1 MASEAEIER
10 LYQLFVANGGG
21 NLTFSGTNLTP
32 KQYSEAFNTSQLTP
46 LEMAQLEARQHQ
58 FNRQKALNSIANEID
73 ANNFSNPY
81 LARGSYGSALLSAL
95 GSSAGVTSTTNGIA
109 GLTNAFSGFSDADKA
124 LIFAGVLS
132 QTDIDLEKFLKIAG
146 LTALGLGM
154 YNSLTNH
161 TNTQTA
167 NIPQTMQDAD
177 ALASMN
183 EQFGEQGDPCSSFN
197 QLMGILAGIFD
208 GTLDFIDGAIGDIT
222 SLLNDSGITSLIQS
236 IIAAITGAGSVV
248 ADVISAIVGVGIQ
261 ALGAIVGLV
270 AKVINAIADVT
281 TQIANEINALA
292 DMAAELLRKAL
303 ALILGS
309 AAIDPCKKKVLENT
323 GSPAMKEAVEELN
336 APLGTRHPDSIEVT
350 TDTRADE
357 DEVKRMMKY
366 SRDEAKM
373 NSGVKQTPFSDTD
386 EDPKDYRKD
395 EVVEQSGTTIESS
408 EIEDD
413 DKKTRHLHTRL
424 YWSYNSSD
432 YEHYLTN
439 KGSRIIDRKRAK
451 LRAMTDKAQEV
462 IEEGI
467 LAGDTKYI
475 PSENIIVDNYLDGN
489 RYVQWKPETAKI
501 YNEAKSYW
509 TPKQKE
515 YIQSAGSLAGDIRT
529 LLNTGSFQNK
539 KDIEIGLKGFL
550 EELINDSRTVNTL
563 LTVNYKRNFQYTTE
577 DGKVDPVIEEKLAEN
592 WNSTGNSV
600 ASRKY
605 DLATKN
611 LQEIKSYWLSVKDKV
626 FPK

>member
-95 GSSAGVTSTTNGIA
+95 GSSSGVTSTTNGIA

-292 DMAAELLRKAL
+292 DMAAELRKAL

-357 DEVKRMMKY
+357 DEVKRMLQIA
-366 SRDEAKM
+366 RNQAEL
-373 NSGVKQTPFSDTD
+373 NPGVSQTPFTDD

-395 EVVEQSGTTIESS
+395 EVIEQAGTTIESS

-424 YWSYNSSD
+424 YWAYNSGD

-475 PSENIIVDNYLDGN
+475 PAENIIVDNYLDGN

-515 YIQSAGSLAGDIRT
+515 YIQSAGSLASDIRT

>member
-95 GSSAGVTSTTNGIA
+95 GSSSGVTSTTNGIA

-197 QLMGILAGIFD
+197 QLMGILACIFD

-357 DEVKRMMKY
+357 DEVKRMLQIA
-366 SRDEAKM
+366 RNQAEL
-373 NSGVKQTPFSDTD
+373 NPGVSQTPFTDD

-395 EVVEQSGTTIESS
+395 EVIEQAGTTIESS

-424 YWSYNSSD
+424 YWAYNSGD

-475 PSENIIVDNYLDGN
+475 PAENIIVDNYLDGN

-515 YIQSAGSLAGDIRT
+515 YIQSAGSLASDIRT

>member
-95 GSSAGVTSTTNGIA
+95 GSSSGVTSTTNGIA

-281 TQIANEINALA
+281 TQIANEINVLA

-357 DEVKRMMKY
+357 DEVKRMLQIA
-366 SRDEAKM
+366 RNQAEL
-373 NSGVKQTPFSDTD
+373 NPGVSQTPFTDD

-395 EVVEQSGTTIESS
+395 EVIEQAGTTIESS

-424 YWSYNSSD
+424 YWAYNSGD

-475 PSENIIVDNYLDGN
+475 PAENIIVDNYLDGN

-515 YIQSAGSLAGDIRT
+515 YIQSAGSLASDIRT

>member
-21 NLTFSGTNLTP
+21 NLTFSGINLTP
-32 KQYSEAFNTSQLTP
+32 KQYSEARASSNLTA

-58 FNRQKALNSIANEID
+58 YNRQKALNSIADEID
-73 ANNFSNPY
+73 ANNFTNPY

-95 GSSAGVTSTTNGIA
+95 GSSAGVTSTTNGVT
-109 GLTNAFSGFSDADKA
+109 GLNNAFSGFSDADKA

-132 QTDIDLEKFLKIAG
+132 QTDIDLEKFLKILG

-183 EQFGEQGDPCSSFN
+183 EQFGEQGDPCSAFN

-208 GTLDFIDGAIGDIT
+208 GTLDFIDSAIGDI
-222 SLLNDSGITSLIQS
+222 SALLNDSGITSLIQS

-248 ADVISAIVGVGIQ
+248 ADVINAIVGVGIK
-261 ALGAIVGLV
+261 ALGAIIGLV
-270 AKVINAIADVT
+270 SKVINAIADVT

-336 APLGTRHPDSIEVT
+336 TPLGTRHPDSVGVT

-357 DEVKRMMKY
+357 DEVKRMLQLA
-366 SRDEAKM
+366 RNEAEL
-373 NSGVKQTPFSDTD
+373 NPGVSQTPFTD
-386 EDPKDYRKD
+386 DVDPKDYRKD
-395 EVVEQSGTTIESS
+395 EVSEASGTTIEESDIND
-408 EIEDD
+408 E
-413 DKKTRHLHTRL
+413 KKTRTLHTQI

-439 KGSRIIDRKRAK
+439 KGSKIIDKKRAK
-451 LRAMTDKAQEV
+451 LRAMNNKAREV
-462 IEEGI
+462 IDDGV

-475 PSENIIVDNYLDGN
+475 PAENIIVENYLDGN

-509 TPKQKE
+509 IPKQKS
-515 YIQSAGSLAGDIRT
+515 YVQSVGT
-529 LLNTGSFQNK
+529 LYNDMSNLLKTGSFQNK
-539 KDIEIGLKGFL
+539 KDIEIGLKDFL
-550 EELINDSRTVNTL
+550 EKLRNDRGTVKSL
-563 LTVNYKRNFQYTTE
+563 LDTNFKNNFQYTTD
-577 DGKVDPVIEEKLAEN
+577 DGKIDQSIEDKLSNN
-592 WNSTGNSV
+592 WKTSGNPT
-600 ASRKY
+600 AKRKY

-611 LQEIKSYWLSVKDKV
+611 LKETKSFYDSVKDKV

>member
-95 GSSAGVTSTTNGIA
+95 GSSSGVTSTTNGIA

-350 TDTRADE
+350 TDTRADK
-357 DEVKRMMKY
+357 DEVKRMLQIA
-366 SRDEAKM
+366 RNQAEL
-373 NSGVKQTPFSDTD
+373 NPGVSQTPFTDD

-395 EVVEQSGTTIESS
+395 EVIEQAGTTIESS

-424 YWSYNSSD
+424 YWAYNSGD

-475 PSENIIVDNYLDGN
+475 PAENIIVDNYLDGN

-515 YIQSAGSLAGDIRT
+515 YIQSAGSLASDIRT

>member
-58 FNRQKALNSIANEID
+58 FNRQKALNSIANEMD

-95 GSSAGVTSTTNGIA
+95 GSSSGVTSTTNGIA

-236 IIAAITGAGSVV
+236 IMAAIVGAGSVV
-248 ADVISAIVGVGIQ
+248 ADVISAIVGVGIT
-261 ALGAIVGLV
+261 ALGAIIGLV

-303 ALILGS
+303 ALVLGS
-309 AAIDPCKKKVLENT
+309 AAVDPCKKKVLENT
-323 GSPAMKEAVEELN
+323 GSPAMKEAVEDLN
-336 APLGTRHPDSIEVT
+336 APLGTRHPDIVGVT

-357 DEVKRMMKY
+357 DEVKRMLQIA
-366 SRDEAKM
+366 RNQAEL
-373 NSGVKQTPFSDTD
+373 NPGVSQTPFTDD

-395 EVVEQSGTTIESS
+395 EVIKQDGTTIENS
-408 EIEDD
+408 EVEDG
-413 DKKTRHLHTRL
+413 KKTRNLQTKR
-424 YWSYNSSD
+424 YWSYNSRD

-439 KGSRIIDRKRAK
+439 KGSKIIDKKRAK
-451 LRAMTDKAQEV
+451 LRAQVDKAQEV
-462 IEEGI
+462 IDGGV

-475 PSENIIVDNYLDGN
+475 PAENIIVENLADGN
-489 RYVQWKPETAKI
+489 KYIQWKPETAKI

-515 YIQSAGSLAGDIRT
+515 YIQSVGTLSSDIRT
-529 LLNTGSFQNK
+529 LLKTGSFQNK
-539 KDIEIGLKGFL
+539 KDIELGLKEFL
-550 EELINDSRTVNTL
+550 EKLSTDRRTVTTL
-563 LTVNYKRNFQYTTE
+563 LDTNYKNNFEYSTD
-577 DGKVDPVIEEKLAEN
+577 DGKIDQALEDKLS
-592 WNSTGNSV
+592 NSWKTSGNPT
-600 ASRKY
+600 ATRKY
-605 DLATKN
+605 NLATKN
-611 LQEIKSYWLSVKDKV
+611 LKEIKSYWSSVKDKV

>member
-95 GSSAGVTSTTNGIA
+95 GSSSGVTSTTNGIA

-357 DEVKRMMKY
+357 DEVKRMLQIA
-366 SRDEAKM
+366 RNQAEL
-373 NSGVKQTPFSDTD
+373 NPGVSQTPFTDD

-395 EVVEQSGTTIESS
+395 EVIEQAGTTIESS

-424 YWSYNSSD
+424 YWAYNSGD

-515 YIQSAGSLAGDIRT
+515 YIQSAGSLASDIRT

>member
-32 KQYSEAFNTSQLTP
+32 KQYADARSSSNLTA

-58 FNRQKALNSIANEID
+58 YNRQKALNTIANEIE

-81 LARGSYGSALLSAL
+81 LARGSLGSALFSAL
-95 GSSAGVTSTTNGIA
+95 GSSAGVTSTTNGVT
-109 GLTNAFSGFSDADKA
+109 GLNNAFSGFSDADKA

-132 QTDIDLEKFLKIAG
+132 QTDIDLEKFLKILG

-161 TNTQTA
+161 TNNQTA

-183 EQFGEQGDPCSSFN
+183 EQFGEQGDPCSAFN

-222 SLLNDSGITSLIQS
+222 AFLNDSGITSLIQS

-248 ADVISAIVGVGIQ
+248 ADVINAIVGVGIK

-303 ALILGS
+303 ALVLGS
-309 AAIDPCKKKVLENT
+309 AANDPCKKKVLENT
-323 GSPAMKEAVEELN
+323 GSPAMKEAVDELN
-336 APLGTRHPDSIEVT
+336 TPLGTRHPDSIGVT

-357 DEVKRMMKY
+357 DEVKRMLQLARNEAELNPGVSQTPFTDNEDAEDY
-366 SRDEAKM
+366 RSDEAKTIE
-373 NSGVKQTPFSDTD
+373 NSEVD
-386 EDPKDYRKD
+386 ED
-395 EVVEQSGTTIESS
+395 GN
-408 EIEDD
+408 
-413 DKKTRHLHTRL
+413 KTRTLHTKL
-424 YWSYNSSD
+424 YWAYNSRD

-439 KGSRIIDRKRAK
+439 KGLKSIDRKKAI
-451 LRAMTDKAQEV
+451 LRAQSKKAEEV
-462 IEEGI
+462 IAEGV

-475 PSENIIVDNYLDGN
+475 PSENIIVENLADGN
-489 RYVQWKPETAKI
+489 KYVQWKPETAKI

-509 TPKQKE
+509 IPKQKS
-515 YIQSAGSLAGDIRT
+515 YMQSVGT
-529 LLNTGSFQNK
+529 LYSDMSNLLKTGSFQNK
-539 KDIEIGLKGFL
+539 KEIEIGLKEFL
-550 EELINDSRTVNTL
+550 EKLRNDRQTVKSL
-563 LTVNYKRNFQYTTE
+563 LDTNFKNNFQYTTD
-577 DGKVDPVIEEKLAEN
+577 DGKIDQSIEDKLAEN
-592 WNSTGNSV
+592 WKSTGN
-600 ASRKY
+600 ASATRKY
-605 DLATKN
+605 DLATQN
-611 LQEIKSYWLSVKDKV
+611 LKETKSFYDSIKDKV

>member
-1 MASEAEIER
+1 M
-10 LYQLFVANGGG
+10 L
-21 NLTFSGTNLTP
+21 
-32 KQYSEAFNTSQLTP
+32 
-46 LEMAQLEARQHQ
+46 
-58 FNRQKALNSIANEID
+58 
-73 ANNFSNPY
+73 
-81 LARGSYGSALLSAL
+81 
-95 GSSAGVTSTTNGIA
+95 
-109 GLTNAFSGFSDADKA
+109 
-124 LIFAGVLS
+124 
-132 QTDIDLEKFLKIAG
+132 
-146 LTALGLGM
+146 
-154 YNSLTNH
+154 
-161 TNTQTA
+161 
-167 NIPQTMQDAD
+167 
-177 ALASMN
+177 
-183 EQFGEQGDPCSSFN
+183 
-197 QLMGILAGIFD
+197 
-208 GTLDFIDGAIGDIT
+208 
-222 SLLNDSGITSLIQS
+222 
-236 IIAAITGAGSVV
+236 
-248 ADVISAIVGVGIQ
+248 
-261 ALGAIVGLV
+261 
-270 AKVINAIADVT
+270 
-281 TQIANEINALA
+281 QIARNQ
-292 DMAAELLRKAL
+292 AELN
-303 ALILGS
+303 
-309 AAIDPCKKKVLENT
+309 P
-323 GSPAMKEAVEELN
+323 
-336 APLGTRHPDSIEVT
+336 
-350 TDTRADE
+350 
-357 DEVKRMMKY
+357 
-366 SRDEAKM
+366 
-373 NSGVKQTPFSDTD
+373 GVSQTPFTDD

-395 EVVEQSGTTIESS
+395 EVSVQTGTTIESS

-439 KGSRIIDRKRAK
+439 KGSRIIDKKRAK

>member
-95 GSSAGVTSTTNGIA
+95 GSSSGVTSTTNGIA

-357 DEVKRMMKY
+357 DEVKRMLQIA
-366 SRDEAKM
+366 RNQAEL
-373 NSGVKQTPFSDTD
+373 NPGVSQTPFTDD

-395 EVVEQSGTTIESS
+395 EVIEQAGTTIESS

-424 YWSYNSSD
+424 YWAYNSGD

-475 PSENIIVDNYLDGN
+475 PAENIIVDNYLDGN

-515 YIQSAGSLAGDIRT
+515 YIQSAGSLASDIRT